1 MLFKPWAA
9 AQLIGHCISGFFLLG
24 FSHLDDLVIQENLG
38 ELEKMFGFLVEKIS
52 ETDDIMK
59 F

>member
-1 MLFKPWAA
+1 M
-9 AQLIGHCISGFFLLG
+9 G